1 MYRGVL
7 MMYLHSLVS
16 VLTTG
21 IRWLLPT
28 ELAILTFTP
37 MIHAH
42 SQLVEVCLNF
52 LIQIFK
58 KYLM

>member
-1 MYRGVL
+1 
-7 MMYLHSLVS
+7 MMYLHSFVS

-28 ELAILTFTP
+28 EFAISTFTP

-52 LIQIFK
+52 SIQKFK
-58 KYLM
+58 KHLM

>member
-1 MYRGVL
+1 

>member
-1 MYRGVL
+1 
-7 MMYLHSLVS
+7 MMYLHSFVS

-28 ELAILTFTP
+28 EFAISTFTP

-42 SQLVEVCLNF
+42 SQLVVVCLNF
-52 LIQIFK
+52 SIQKFK
-58 KYLM
+58 KHLIFPFI